1 MKENVLHYLWLHKK
15 IDASQLVTTKGESL
29 QILNFGQYLE
39 TAGPDFFNAQI
50 VIGNQK
56 WAGNVEMHVK
66 SSDWYLHHHEKDN
79 AYNNVILHVV
89 WEHDQEVFYSNDV
102 EIPVLELK
110 KSIDVNLLTKIDTL
124 FASKSWINCEK
135 QINMVSNLKLGIWK
149 ERLFFERLE
158 EKSKFI
164 LEIFE
169 NQNRD
174 WEATCFI
181 VLAKNFGLNINGN
194 SFLELFSK
202 IPFSVIRKESGS
214 CLNLEALFFGSGNF
228 LNNNFEDNYAKEL
241 KEIWNYQKAKYKLL
255 EDNTVSFQF
264 YKLRPDNFPTIR
276 LAQLAALYHSNQ
288 NLFSNLIE
296 IRSVKEIYTTLSIV
310 PSHYWLTHYQLDRL
324 SPHKKKQLS
333 KSFIDLIIMNTIALL
348 QFAFAKS
355 QGREITEEIIQLLI
369 DIKAEKNVILDKF
382 KLVGIVARNAFESQS
397 LLQLKNEYC
406 NKSNCLQCAIG
417 VELLQQK

>member
-164 LEIFE
+164 HIL
-169 NQNRD
+169 
-174 WEATCFI
+174 
-181 VLAKNFGLNINGN
+181 
-194 SFLELFSK
+194 SK
-202 IPFSVIRKESGS
+202 YPKIDYA
-214 CLNLEALFFGSGNF
+214 LEASHPVFG
-228 LNNNFEDNYAKEL
+228 
-241 KEIWNYQKAKYKLL
+241 
-255 EDNTVSFQF
+255 
-264 YKLRPDNFPTIR
+264 P
-276 LAQLAALYHSNQ
+276 
-288 NLFSNLIE
+288 
-296 IRSVKEIYTTLSIV
+296 
-310 PSHYWLTHYQLDRL
+310 LTHQQWGIFVWRHVDHHLR
-324 SPHKKKQLS
+324 
-333 KSFIDLIIMNTIALL
+333 
-348 QFAFAKS
+348 QF
-355 QGREITEEIIQLLI
+355 
-369 DIKAEKNVILDKF
+369 
-382 KLVGIVARNAFESQS
+382 
-397 LLQLKNEYC
+397 
-406 NKSNCLQCAIG
+406 G
-417 VELLQQK
+417 V